1 MNRNKSGNAYA
12 LTMLCPIKPGVD
24 GNRIYADLIRDQLE
38 SWNMTSV
45 SPMSHVP
52 NTYLCRFFVLDDIYT
67 ESLPGSSIWDAL
79 SDIRLIPSDE
89 QRLAALPH
97 TDRLK
102 SRYLVFTSNL
112 HGDVDDYLHAMW
124 RSIQTEINTIWK
136 YCYGFEGVNDEVSF
150 TAYAKKCCLD
160 TSLFFV
166 GSNDDS
172 LAAQLKALYVKQEF
186 SLFAQETQDLSA
198 SQLKLAYA
206 AFMQRIKPRDVEQP
220 TWKAGSTHVEL

>member
-1 MNRNKSGNAYA
+1 
-12 LTMLCPIKPGVD
+12 MLCGE
-24 GNRIYADLIRDQLE
+24 A
-38 SWNMTSV
+38 
-45 SPMSHVP
+45 
-52 NTYLCRFFVLDDIYT
+52 
-67 ESLPGSSIWDAL
+67 
-79 SDIRLIPSDE
+79 
-89 QRLAALPH
+89 
-97 TDRLK
+97 
-102 SRYLVFTSNL
+102 
-112 HGDVDDYLHAMW
+112 
-124 RSIQTEINTIWK
+124 IWK

>member
-12 LTMLCPIKPGVD
+12 LTMLCPIKPGVEA
-24 GNRIYADLIRDQLE
+24 NRIYADLIRDQLE
-38 SWNMTSV
+38 SWNMGSV
-45 SPMSHVP
+45 SPMSRVP

-67 ESLPGSSIWDAL
+67 ESLPGASIWDAL
-79 SDIRLIPSDE
+79 SDIRLIPSNE

-112 HGDVDDYLHAMW
+112 HGDVDDYLYGMW
-124 RSIQTEINTIWK
+124 QNIHPEINTIWK
-136 YCYGFEGVNDEVSF
+136 YCYGFEGVSDEASF
-150 TAYAKKCCLD
+150 IAYAKKCSLD

-166 GSNDDS
+166 GSNDDP
-172 LAAQLKALYVKQEF
+172 LVDQLKALYVKQEF
-186 SLFAQETQDLSA
+186 SRFAQETQDLSA
-198 SQLKLAYA
+198 SQLKQAYT

-220 TWKAGSTHVEL
+220 SWKAGSTHADV